1 MIKVICSA
9 LLLIGC
15 AFCTPA
21 LGQEAFQNCTAA
33 FLDNKIV
40 VDDYSPT
47 GKCSLAATATG
58 KMTVCTADLSPNA
71 SVAVDRIT
79 FKIAIRDH
87 QSKTLV
93 MFSNENYQQV
103 DIQKVLSK
111 CRKGDHIVLLT
122 LDTRYALPH
131 NEILVL

>member
-1 MIKVICSA
+1 MTKVIYRA
-9 LLLIGC
+9 LFLFCC
-15 AFCTPA
+15 AIAQPA
-21 LGQEAFQNCTAA
+21 FSQEAFQNCTAA

-47 GKCSLAATATG
+47 GKCGLAANATG
-58 KMTVCTADLSPNA
+58 QLTVCTADLSPT
-71 SVAVDRIT
+71 SSRAVDKIN

-87 QSKTLV
+87 QTKTLV
-93 MFSNENYQQV
+93 MYSNENYRQV
-103 DIQKVLSK
+103 DIQKILSK

-122 LDTRYALPH
+122 LDNRYALPH

>member
-9 LLLIGC
+9 LLLFGC
-15 AFCTPA
+15 VLCTPA
-21 LGQEAFQNCTAA
+21 FGQAAFQNCTAA

-47 GKCSLAATATG
+47 GKCSLAANATG
-58 KMTVCTADLSPNA
+58 QLTVCTADLSPT
-71 SVAVDRIT
+71 SSRAVDKIN

-87 QSKTLV
+87 QTKTLV
-93 MFSNENYQQV
+93 MYSNENYRQV
-103 DIQKVLSK
+103 DVRKVLAK

-122 LDTRYALPH
+122 MDTQYALPH